1 MWEHIRNISSCF
13 AVPLVLSRWVSRR
26 LNLYTQ
32 RHAVL
37 FQLACVYRRSKLRER
52 PKKATILSPLQR
64 QSLCLLLLRGTSRNS
79 LLRMTFVR
87 RETCSATASSD
98 RSCLAAPSR
107 KALDLGHGQPR
118 PVSGL
123 CGEIVGTATP
133 RPDAGKPDCREQAN
147 QDGGVVSR
155 EVSRQAG
162 VMDRNRGML
171 RKADACSGG
180 PDGKI
185 RGMTT

>member
-1 MWEHIRNISSCF
+1 MWEHIRNTSSHF
-13 AVPLVLSRWVSRR
+13 AVPLVLSRSVLS
-26 LNLYTQ
+26 LLILYTQ

-37 FQLACVYRRSKLRER
+37 FQLACVYRRSKLRDR
-52 PKKATILSPLQR
+52 PKKATIREPLQH
-64 QSLCLLLLRGTSRNS
+64 QSLCFVVLRETSRNS

-87 RETCSATASSD
+87 QETCSATASSD

-107 KALDLGHGQPR
+107 KALDLGHGERR

-123 CGEIVGTATP
+123 CGEIDGTATV
-133 RPDAGKPDCREQAN
+133 RPYSGKPDCREQAN

-162 VMDRNRGML
+162 VTDTNRGML
-171 RKADACSGG
+171 
-180 PDGKI
+180 
-185 RGMTT
+185 